1 MSTALSPS
9 RAPGAADRGGGAVHQ
24 AERAGGEETGLR
36 VQVAGGGEGDP
47 GRMLGQAAGGAAGA
61 AARVP
66 DQQPRVVLADRLRAD
81 QDGVAARPDLVH
93 PVQVGGAG
101 QDQPPRARVVQVAV
115 GRGGAGQEDVGT
127 WRHAPSVASGGRA
140 VLYWSA
146 MLETVNPAT
155 GEVLATFPVHGRRE
169 VDAAVAQARE
179 AAVWWAGLGWSG
191 RRIRLLAWKSHLTRY
206 MGRLAQL
213 VHDETGKPLDDAK
226 LEIILAIVHIDWA
239 ARHAR
244 RVLRPRRVRSGL
256 AAINQA
262 STVEYQPLGVV
273 GVIGPWNYPVFT
285 PVGSIAYA
293 LAAGNAVVFKP
304 SELTPATGDWLV
316 RSFGEALDIFGD
328 SQPVFQLVTGPGST
342 GEALAR
348 SGVAKI
354 AFTGSAAT
362 ARKVMAAAADTLT
375 PVLAECGGKDAL
387 LVSADADLD
396 AAADAAAWGAMS
408 NAGQTCIGIERVYV
422 ADAVYQQLPGAADP
436 AGVRAAAGVRQR
448 GVLRADDAAVAAGD
462 RGQARGG
469 RAGPGGR
476 PVVGGPDAVAAP
488 YVRPVILTD
497 VPEHSDGGDRGDV
510 RADRDGD
517 AGGEPGRGGLVR
529 QRGALRA
536 RVGGVRSRSFGGH
549 DGGTVAAH
557 RDDLGQLRARVRDRA
572 GAAFWRRGRVGVR
585 ADSRR
590 GRAARVH
597 PAQGH
602 HAAADAAADQP
613 HLVRPDRPG
622 HAADRHFGY
631 LAARP
636 ALPAPG
642 SRQGRWFAGC
652 GAADLG

>member
-1 MSTALSPS
+1 
-9 RAPGAADRGGGAVHQ
+9 
-24 AERAGGEETGLR
+24 
-36 VQVAGGGEGDP
+36 
-47 GRMLGQAAGGAAGA
+47 
-61 AARVP
+61 
-66 DQQPRVVLADRLRAD
+66 
-81 QDGVAARPDLVH
+81 
-93 PVQVGGAG
+93 
-101 QDQPPRARVVQVAV
+101 
-115 GRGGAGQEDVGT
+115 
-127 WRHAPSVASGGRA
+127 
-140 VLYWSA
+140 

-169 VDAAVAQARE
+169 VDAAVATARE

-213 VHDETGKPLDDAK
+213 VHEETGKPLDDAK

-316 RSFGEALDIFGD
+316 RSFGEALGIFGE

-387 LVSADADLD
+387 LVSADADLE

-422 ADAVYQQLPGAADP
+422 AEAVYHSFLERMTSRVSGLRPGFDREASYGPMTLPSQPEVVAKHVAD
-436 AGVRAAAGVRQR
+436 ALAQ
-448 GVLRADDAAVAAGD
+448 
-462 RGQARGG
+462 
-469 RAGPGGR
+469 GGR
-476 PVVGGPDAVAAP
+476 PVVGGPDSVAPP

-497 VPEHSDGGDRGDV
+497 VPEHSAAVTEETFGPTVTVTPVANLAEGGFV
-510 RADRDGD
+510 R
-517 AGGEPGRGGLVR
+517 
-529 QRGALRA
+529 
-536 RVGGVRSRSFGGH
+536 
-549 DGGTVAAH
+549 
-557 RDDLGQLRARVRDRA
+557 
-572 GAAFWRRGRVGVR
+572 
-585 ADSRR
+585 
-590 GRAARVH
+590 
-597 PAQGH
+597 
-602 HAAADAAADQP
+602 
-613 HLVRPDRPG
+613 
-622 HAADRHFGY
+622 
-631 LAARP
+631 
-636 ALPAPG
+636 
-642 SRQGRWFAGC
+642 
-652 GAADLG
+652 